1 MIVGLKSSGAAFQ
14 SFLGDKFYKLG
25 FVPSKSDPDVWMR
38 AALNKDGLRCWE
50 YILAY
55 VDDVLCISP
64 DPLTVLK
71 LIKKDFQFKNDAMET
86 PTNYL
91 GGDISQMDNE
101 LGIECWAMSSDN
113 YCAAFVKNV
122 EACIAKKG
130 IRLPL
135 RCVTPLGSKYRPELY
150 TTAELKAD
158 GLQWYQEL
166 IGFLRWAVE
175 LGRVDIL
182 LETALMSKHLVLPRE
197 GHLEQVL
204 HIVGYLKQHKKLRLL
219 FDCSAPCVNDKWFK
233 SYDWIDFYR
242 DAKEAIPP
250 NMPEPRGNSVNV
262 KFFVDA
268 NHASD
273 TVTRRSQTGILIFL
287 NKAPIHWYS
296 KQQPTVESSTFGAEF
311 CAMKTA
317 VEMVEGLRY
326 KLCMFGVPIDGSA
339 NIYCDN
345 EAVYKNTVMP
355 ESTLRKKHHSIAF
368 HRCREAVA
376 AKTIRIAKQGTD
388 KNLSD
393 LFTKILT
400 VARRKFLLDRYTY

>member
-1 MIVGLKSSGAAFQ
+1 
-14 SFLGDKFYKLG
+14 
-25 FVPSKSDPDVWMR
+25 
-38 AALNKDGLRCWE
+38 
-50 YILAY
+50 
-55 VDDVLCISP
+55 
-64 DPLTVLK
+64 
-71 LIKKDFQFKNDAMET
+71 
-86 PTNYL
+86 
-91 GGDISQMDNE
+91 
-101 LGIECWAMSSDN
+101 
-113 YCAAFVKNV
+113 
-122 EACIAKKG
+122 
-130 IRLPL
+130 
-135 RCVTPLGSKYRPELY
+135 
-150 TTAELKAD
+150 
-158 GLQWYQEL
+158 
-166 IGFLRWAVE
+166 
-175 LGRVDIL
+175 
-182 LETALMSKHLVLPRE
+182 MSKHLVLPRE

-296 KQQPTVESSTFGAEF
+296 KQQPTVESNTFGAEY

-326 KLCMFGVPIDGSA
+326 KLRMFGVPIDGSA

-376 AKTIRIAKQGTD
+376 AKTICIAKQGTD